1 MFIHRK
7 MQNTEMPKT
16 HYTGQEFMNLFFK
29 KNTPEVVSQTPPIS
43 QKPPLTKLKMKISAN
58 LAYPGMFRKNN
69 DKKPILTIRREIN

>member
-1 MFIHRK
+1 

-29 KNTPEVVSQTPPIS
+29 KTTPEVVSQTPPIS
-43 QKPPLTKLKMKISAN
+43 QKPPLTKLQMKISAN